1 MNSTTNVTIQID
13 ALKQS
18 LINFVKIN
26 GSIVIPSLSGI
37 GFFLNFV
44 ALLALLNPKFKQKKQ
59 LKYVIVNVT
68 IETFICG
75 ALIFFTDELCFA
87 QCTIFK
93 PYSSQFFKIYL
104 NFFLGNTLFL
114 FTGFIEVC
122 LTYDR
127 YLTLKKTENWFTK
140 ETTFKYLI
148 ILFTII
154 STLVFVPFLFAFAIT
169 ESPNNPNLYYIKM
182 INFGKTNIYSISIIL
197 VLGGIDLLVVTALI
211 LLSWLVIKEF
221 KVFKQNNIQ
230 ESRIKITNNI
240 FQIEND
246 SELIVSKTNNSIK
259 NSSELT
265 NSEAKFNKITLA
277 LNFFYILL
285 RSYDIISV
293 VVYRSD
299 LLNGISYRPST
310 VIIRNILYQL
320 VVIVFS
326 LNIVIILTFNKMFK
340 YSLKNQPVRIKPAF

>member
-44 ALLALLNPKFKQKKQ
+44 ALLSLLNPKFKQKKQ

-93 PYSSQFFKIYL
+93 PYSSQFFKVYL

-140 ETTFKYLI
+140 ESTFKYLI

-154 STLVFVPFLFAFAIT
+154 SILVFVPFLFAFAIT
-169 ESPNNPNLYYIKM
+169 ESPNNPNLYYIQM
-182 INFGKTNIYSISIIL
+182 ISFGKTNIFSISIIL
-197 VLGGIDLLVVTALI
+197 VLGGIDLLVVTVLI
-211 LLSWLVIKEF
+211 ILSWLVIKEF

-230 ESRIKITNNI
+230 ESRIKITSNI
-240 FQIEND
+240 FQIEN
-246 SELIVSKTNNSIK
+246 ELNDDR
-259 NSSELT
+259 L
-265 NSEAKFNKITLA
+265 F
-277 LNFFYILL
+277 LNFFNNDNIESYIFSPIYLNLKLNQLYLFKIYAKNAVQLALKDKNSTWYYLKLEKDYIWTLNKSFDSIGHVNLL
-285 RSYDIISV
+285 ARTDINSTSFNAICSYC
-293 VVYRSD
+293 
-299 LLNGISYRPST
+299 
-310 VIIRNILYQL
+310 VI
-320 VVIVFS
+320 
-326 LNIVIILTFNKMFK
+326 
-340 YSLKNQPVRIKPAF
+340 